1 MLLVANIILFISAL
15 LGMYLISEQDKRG
28 FIVFLVT
35 EASLA
40 YIGIVTKNYG
50 CTATSLLYLIMNI
63 YSWNKWTRRG
73 L

>member
-1 MLLVANIILFISAL
+1 MLLIANIILFLSAL

-40 YIGIVTKNYG
+40 YIGVVTKNYG
-50 CTATSLLYLIMNI
+50 CAATALLYLCMNI
-63 YSWNKWTRRG
+63 YSWNKWRKYTV
-73 L
+73 